1 MGKGRKFQK
10 THLTRPKK
18 SEGARRR
25 RQKDQKRR
33 LVGLGMEES
42 VVDAMNPREVRT
54 LRKRPAK
61 VAEGCAA
68 APE

>member
-18 SEGARRR
+18 REGAKRR

-33 LVGLGMEES
+33 LVGLGMDES
-42 VVDAMNPREVRT
+42 VVTAMNPREVRT
-54 LRKRPAK
+54 LLKRPAE
-61 VAEGCAA
+61 VAKECAA
-68 APE
+68 VSE